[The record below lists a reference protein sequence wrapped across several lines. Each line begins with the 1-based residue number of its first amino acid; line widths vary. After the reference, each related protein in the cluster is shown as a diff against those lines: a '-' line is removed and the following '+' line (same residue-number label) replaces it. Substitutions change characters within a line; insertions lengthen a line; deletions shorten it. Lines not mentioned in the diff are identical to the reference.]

1 MTETT
6 PDPATTTPAEAA
18 ATCARCVRTLT
29 ADDRVEADDRAFC
42 RSCYETLRQ
51 QLEQAV
57 GAMST
62 DINYPMAFVGAVLGG
77 AAGVLLWWG
86 FTVLTKI
93 SFGLIAVAIGF
104 AVGWGTTRFAG
115 GKRSRG
121 LQVLSAA
128 VALVSFFV
136 ATYLV
141 NGTFINKALAERGD
155 SRRAPMF
162 TMDPTL
168 FARVVTLG
176 FGVMDFVFLAIVLWQ
191 AWKMPA
197 PVKLP
202 PGATA

>member
-1 MTETT
+1 MSESPSAPTSAT
-6 PDPATTTPAEAA
+6 PTAAA
-18 ATCARCVRTLT
+18 ATCARCGRTLT
-29 ADDRVEADDRAFC
+29 GDDRVDADDRAFC
-42 RSCYETLRQ
+42 RSCHETLRQ
-51 QLEQAV
+51 QLEQV
-57 GAMST
+57 VDAMST

-128 VALVSFFV
+128 VALASFFV

-141 NGTFINKALAERGD
+141 NASFINKTLAERGD
-155 SRRAPMF
+155 GRRIPMF
-162 TMDPTL
+162 TADPTL
-168 FARVVTLG
+168 FARVAALG
-176 FGVMDFVFLAIVLWQ
+176 FGLMDLVFLAIVLWQ

-197 PVKLP
+197 PVRLP
-202 PGATA
+202 DRPDA